1 MKKYIILGVLI
12 ILVACD
18 GIDEAH
24 EISKVSFD
32 VIVVGVESCNFVLIE
47 FREDDVPAVKKITG
61 KESLR
66 YHALNLN
73 KILVHP
79 GQKLSVEIRKMNDDE
94 WFACPTFAPTY
105 PAVVLLSLKFEL

>member
-1 MKKYIILGVLI
+1 MKKYFILWVLAM
-12 ILVACD
+12 LLACD

-24 EISKVSFD
+24 ETSKVTFD
-32 VIVVGVESCNFVLIE
+32 VTVVGVESCNFVLIE
-47 FREDDVPAVKKITG
+47 FREEDLQSVRKITG
-61 KESLR
+61 EEGLR

-94 WFACPTFAPTY
+94 WVACPTFAPTY
-105 PAVVLLSLKFEL
+105 PGIVLLSLKFEL

>member
-1 MKKYIILGVLI
+1 MKKYFTLGVLV
-12 ILVACD
+12 ILLACD

-24 EISKVSFD
+24 EKSKGTFD
-32 VIVVGVESCNFVLIE
+32 VTVVGVESCNFVLIE
-47 FREDDVPAVKKITG
+47 FREQDLPAVKQITG
-61 KESLR
+61 EESLR

-73 KILVHP
+73 KILVHT

-105 PAVVLLSLKFEL
+105 PGVVLLSLKFEL